1 MTVSNLWAVLDEAGC
16 GRPVKI
22 NDFNFTRGQQT
33 ILAVDLSIWI
43 CEGIASTA
51 LSTFHS
57 DPALHLVYTR
67 TIKLL
72 RLGLGLVFVAE
83 GLRRS
88 IRTEGGG
95 GDKVI
100 VRRSGSQFL
109 DACRRCEIMLKAL
122 GVPVVRA
129 DAEAEALCALLDS
142 SGVVDGVISNDGDC
156 FLFGARTIYT
166 NFTLENLEE
175 GKVMRY
181 DSKRLTA
188 IVGSLDSDVQTRKI
202 GLCREDLIAFSMI
215 SGSDMC
221 GAGVLNCGHR
231 KAVRFLDACRRTT
244 RQCDDRTCLDK
255 LLSWSDESATI
266 TLASR
271 KCNIDCD
278 DDGPCTIPLSR
289 RCSICLHAG
298 DKVNHQTH
306 GCAECGTEPGECCIA
321 VTSDEKFLR
330 SLKEKALSR
339 SSTLAPR
346 HIVDQYFSPNGNT
359 LPLRLRSFQSKPYNS
374 APDPATMFTTSMIF
388 KGRTKESSHEY
399 IKQTLPKLLAR
410 LDLWSSGPRN
420 RYALTS
426 KPKDKPVPIRI
437 NKCVV
442 RNLVPCYEVTWSI
455 TICVV
460 DKDDTL
466 EFNTCEFQSLVDCA
480 YPQLVETFH
489 QQERRRQQ
497 ARFQDERRKRFSV
510 GCNVARKNNN
520 AKRNERHEAFNEGG
534 GKKKR
539 KYDRNF
545 EVIKMRN
552 TSTGLPLPPELG
564 LDVSLLLDNMPE
576 ELSDSD
582 VTIPLDDSTGKDY
595 EEILD
600 DDFLHEILFS
610 DNQNI
615 DEFDVGSCDD
625 EYHFLPMHEVLV
637 ENECDRRCDYCPIG
651 ARDDIGNS
659 YDHLSSNDLNQCDLT
674 KEVLYCDFGTIQ
686 VPVSPIIPHRSR
698 INPIN

>member
-88 IRTEGGG
+88 SPEGGG
-95 GDKVI
+95 GDKVV

-156 FLFGARTIYT
+156 FLFGARTLYT

-188 IVGSLDSDVQTRKI
+188 IVGSLDSDVNTRKI

-231 KAVRFLDACRRTT
+231 KAVRFLDACRRTA

-359 LPLRLRSFQSKPYNS
+359 LPIMLRSLRSKPYTVS
-374 APDPATMFTTSMIF
+374 PDPVTMFTTSMIF

-410 LDLWSSGPRN
+410 LDLWSSGPR

-460 DKDDTL
+460 DKDDTF

-497 ARFQDERRKRFSV
+497 ARFQDERRKRLGV
-510 GCNVARKNNN
+510 GNK
-520 AKRNERHEAFNEGG
+520 KRSQRHEASNHPQGG
-534 GKKKR
+534 GRKKKR
-539 KYDRNF
+539 KYERNF
-545 EVIKMRN
+545 ELIKIHN
-552 TSTGLPLPPELG
+552 TSTGRGLNRPSEIG
-564 LDVSLLLDNMPE
+564 LDVSLLIDNMPE
-576 ELSDSD
+576 ELSDNGNGTASF
-582 VTIPLDDSTGKDY
+582 TIGKDY

-600 DDFLHEILFS
+600 EDFLHEILFS
-610 DNQNI
+610 DNQVLV

-625 EYHFLPMHEVLV
+625 EYHFLLHEVLV
-637 ENECDRRCDYCPIG
+637 ENECNRRCDYCPIG

-659 YDHLSSNDLNQCDLT
+659 YDHLSSHDLNQCDLS

-686 VPVSPIIPHRSR
+686 VPVSPIIPRRSR
-698 INPIN
+698 VNA

>member
-1 MTVSNLWAVLDEAGC
+1 MTVSNLWAVLDESGC

-57 DPALHLVYTR
+57 DPVLNLVYTR

-72 RLGLGLVFVAE
+72 RLGLGLVFVTE
-83 GLRRS
+83 GHRRS
-88 IRTEGGG
+88 LRPKGG
-95 GDKVI
+95 GDKVT
-100 VRRSGSQFL
+100 VRRSESQFL
-109 DACRRCEIMLKAL
+109 DACRRCEIILKAL

-142 SGVVDGVISNDGDC
+142 SGLVDGVISNDGDC

-181 DSKRLTA
+181 DSERLTA
-188 IVGSLDSDVQTRKI
+188 IVNSPDSDSEMRRI
-202 GLCREDLIAFSMI
+202 SLIREDLIAFSMI
-215 SGSDMC
+215 CGSDMC
-221 GAGVLNCGHR
+221 GAGILHCGHR

-244 RQCDDRTCLDK
+244 RKCDGTCLDK
-255 LLSWSDESATI
+255 MLSWSDESAII

-271 KCNIDCD
+271 KDLCNIDCD
-278 DDGPCTIPLSR
+278 DDGPCTVPLSR
-289 RCSICLHAG
+289 KCSICLHAG
-298 DKVNHQTH
+298 DKVSHQTH

-359 LPLRLRSFQSKPYNS
+359 VPIMLRSLRSKPYNVS
-374 APDPATMFTTSMIF
+374 PDSVTMFTTSIIF
-388 KGRTKESSHEY
+388 KGKTKESSHEY

-410 LDLWSSGPRN
+410 LDLWSSEPRN
-420 RYALTS
+420 RHALTS
-426 KPKDKPVPIRI
+426 KTKCKPVPIRI
-437 NKCVV
+437 DKCVV

-460 DKDDTL
+460 DKDDTF
-466 EFNTCEFQSLVDCA
+466 EFNTCEFQSLLDSA

-497 ARFQDERRKRFSV
+497 TRFQDERRKRFGV
-510 GCNVARKNNN
+510 GNVARKNNN
-520 AKRNERHEAFNEGG
+520 AKRNECQKASNHPQGG

-545 EVIKMRN
+545 DMIKIHK
-552 TSTGLPLPPELG
+552 TSTGRGLRLG
-564 LDVSLLLDNMPE
+564 LDVSLLIDNMPE
-576 ELSDSD
+576 EFSDGD
-582 VTIPLDDSTGKDY
+582 VTIPLDDFTGKDY

-610 DNQNI
+610 DNQNNI
-615 DEFDVGSCDD
+615 EEIAVGSCDN

-651 ARDDIGNS
+651 ARDDINS
-659 YDHLSSNDLNQCDLT
+659 HDHLSSNDLNQCDLRN
-674 KEVLYCDFGTIQ
+674 EVLYCDFGTIQ
-686 VPVSPIIPHRSR
+686 VTVSPIIPRRSR
-698 INPIN
+698 INPIII

>member
-22 NDFNFTRGQQT
+22 NDFNFTSGQQT

-51 LSTFHS
+51 LLTFHS
-57 DPALHLVYTR
+57 DPALHLVYMR

-83 GLRRS
+83 GHRRS
-88 IRTEGGG
+88 LRPEGGG
-95 GDKVI
+95 GDKVT
-100 VRRSGSQFL
+100 VQRSESQFL

-142 SGVVDGVISNDGDC
+142 SGLVDGVISNDGDC
-156 FLFGARTIYT
+156 FLFGARTLYT
-166 NFTLENLEE
+166 NFTLENLKE

-181 DSKRLTA
+181 DSERLTA
-188 IVGSLDSDVQTRKI
+188 IVGAPDSNSEMRRIRLV
-202 GLCREDLIAFSMI
+202 REDLIAFSMI
-215 SGSDMC
+215 CGSDMC

-244 RQCDDRTCLDK
+244 RKCDRTCLDK
-255 LLSWSDESATI
+255 MLSWSDESATI

-271 KCNIDCD
+271 KDLCNIDCD
-278 DDGPCTIPLSR
+278 DDGPCTVPLSR
-289 RCSICLHAG
+289 KCSICLHAG
-298 DKVNHQTH
+298 DKVNHQKH

-330 SLKEKALSR
+330 SLMEKALSR

-359 LPLRLRSFQSKPYNS
+359 VPIMLRSLRSKPYNVS
-374 APDPATMFTTSMIF
+374 PDPVTMFTTSMIF
-388 KGRTKESSHEY
+388 KGRTKDSSHEY

-426 KPKDKPVPIRI
+426 KPKCKPVPIRI
-437 NKCVV
+437 DKCVV

-460 DKDDTL
+460 DKDDTF
-466 EFNTCEFQSLVDCA
+466 EFNTCEFQSLLDSA

-497 ARFQDERRKRFSV
+497 GRFQDERRKRFGV

-520 AKRNERHEAFNEGG
+520 AKRNEHQKASNHPQGG
-534 GKKKR
+534 GKKKKR
-539 KYDRNF
+539 KYNRNF
-545 EVIKMRN
+545 EVIKIHK
-552 TSTGLPLPPELG
+552 TSMGRGLKSPSGLG
-564 LDVSLLLDNMPE
+564 LDVSLLIDNMP

-582 VTIPLDDSTGKDY
+582 VSIPLDDSTGKDY

-600 DDFLHEILFS
+600 DDFLHSPWRYPLSHTHRNWKDNIEEIDL
-610 DNQNI
+610 
-615 DEFDVGSCDD
+615 GSCDD

-637 ENECDRRCDYCPIG
+637 ENECDRRW
-651 ARDDIGNS
+651 DDIGDS
-659 YDHLSSNDLNQCDLT
+659 YDHLSSNDLNQCDLR
-674 KEVLYCDFGTIQ
+674 KEVLYCDFGKIQ
-686 VPVSPIIPHRSR
+686 VTISPIIKNRG
-698 INPIN
+698 

>member
-88 IRTEGGG
+88 TRPEGGG

-109 DACRRCEIMLKAL
+109 DACRRCEIMLKSL

-156 FLFGARTIYT
+156 FLFGARTLYT

-188 IVGSLDSDVQTRKI
+188 IVGSLDSDVKTRKI

-244 RQCDDRTCLDK
+244 RKCDDRTCLDK

-266 TLASR
+266 TLASS

-359 LPLRLRSFQSKPYNS
+359 LPLRLRSFQSKPYNIS
-374 APDPATMFTTSMIF
+374 PDPVTMFTTSMIF

-460 DKDDTL
+460 DKDDMF

-510 GCNVARKNNN
+510 GCNVAPKNNN
-520 AKRNERHEAFNEGG
+520 AKRNERHEASNHPQGG
-534 GKKKR
+534 GRKKKR
-539 KYDRNF
+539 KYERNF
-545 EVIKMRN
+545 EVIKMRKF
-552 TSTGLPLPPELG
+552 STGHGLPPPSEVG
-564 LDVSLLLDNMPE
+564 LDVSLLIDNMPE
-576 ELSDSD
+576 ELSDNGNG
-582 VTIPLDDSTGKDY
+582 TIGKDY

-600 DDFLHEILFS
+600 EDFLHEILFS
-610 DNQNI
+610 DNQVLV
-615 DEFDVGSCDD
+615 DEIDVGSCG
-625 EYHFLPMHEVLV
+625 EENHYLPFHEVLV
-637 ENECDRRCDYCPIG
+637 ENECDRRCEYYPTD
-651 ARDDIGNS
+651 ARDD
-659 YDHLSSNDLNQCDLT
+659 LSSHDLNQWDLT
-674 KEVLYCDFGTIQ
+674 KEVLFCDFGTIQ
-686 VPVSPIIPHRSR
+686 VSVSPIIPRRSR
-698 INPIN
+698 INP